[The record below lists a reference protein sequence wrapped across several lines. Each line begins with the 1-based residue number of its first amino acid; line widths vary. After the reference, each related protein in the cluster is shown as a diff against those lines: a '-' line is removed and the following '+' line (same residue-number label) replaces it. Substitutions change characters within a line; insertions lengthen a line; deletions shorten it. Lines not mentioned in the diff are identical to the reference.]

1 MAGTAVVI
9 LLIRLALLQDNRT
22 VALTTTALGALFWVA
37 LLLMVQRRIRQ
48 LHRLS
53 RPSRWMLV
61 ICSAACA
68 CFGALGV
75 VLTLA

>member
-1 MAGTAVVI
+1 LAGTAVVI
-9 LLIRLALLQDNRT
+9 LVIRLALLQDNRAI
-22 VALTTTALGALFWVA
+22 ALTTTALAALFWVI
-37 LLLMVQRRIRQ
+37 LLGVVQRRIRR